1 MTFSA
6 VIERLVERLVESFP
20 YHGFLQLIALE
31 NSASPGAPPSERA
44 QAASHI
50 LSKCVCVRAGVLCSL
65 PKPGVVRWLCCS

>member
-31 NSASPGAPPSERA
+31 NSAPPGAAPSERA
-44 QAASHI
+44 QAAGHI
-50 LSKCVCVRAGVLCSL
+50 MSMCVGVYRVGVLRLLCNEPSL
-65 PKPGVVRWLCCS
+65 CQG